1 MNRRELIAL
10 LGSTVAAWPL
20 GVRAQQQERMR
31 RVGLLITAA
40 AGDQEISRRLA
51 AFQGELGRL
60 GWVEGR
66 NVRFEIRWTAGDP
79 ERIRGA
85 AAELVSLAPEVILAN
100 GSAAMD
106 AMQRATRTVP
116 VVFAVVP
123 DPVGAGYVDSL
134 AHPGGN
140 ATGFAQFEYGIAGK
154 WLELLIDIAP
164 RVKRA
169 GILRDP
175 TITAGPG
182 QFGAVQSARLGT

>member
-1 MNRRELIAL
+1 MQRRELIAL
-10 LGSTVAAWPL
+10 LSGAAVSWPL
-20 GVRAQQQERMR
+20 GARAQQQERMR
-31 RVGLLITAA
+31 RVGLLMAAA

-164 RVKRA
+164 RV
-169 GILRDP
+169 LS
-175 TITAGPG
+175 
-182 QFGAVQSARLGT
+182 VQAFFVIPP

>member
-1 MNRRELIAL
+1 VNRRELIAL
-10 LGSTVAAWPL
+10 LGSTAAVGWPL
-20 GVRAQQQERMR
+20 GARAQQQERMR
-31 RVGLLITAA
+31 RVGLLMAAA

-106 AMQRATRTVP
+106 AMQRATRRHMTCAWP
-116 VVFAVVP
+116 T
-123 DPVGAGYVDSL
+123 
-134 AHPGGN
+134 
-140 ATGFAQFEYGIAGK
+140 AT
-154 WLELLIDIAP
+154 
-164 RVKRA
+164 
-169 GILRDP
+169 
-175 TITAGPG
+175 
-182 QFGAVQSARLGT
+182 LGRCK